1 MKKLILV
8 LILMLSCI
16 FGLTACNDDKTE
28 NVEKELSP
36 ELKAGQSFIKQLYVN
51 ASSETPSDY
60 PVVSAAAKCTV
71 EWTVEVTS
79 GNAEDVKVV
88 VDKDGVVTIDV
99 NEKTATDVLYILTAT
114 ISYNGETTTLT
125 YERKVPKFQELTYAE
140 YAEKEKGDAVVVKGI
155 VVGILSK
162 AAGDTVDGLF
172 LHTPEGGFY
181 IYGVA
186 NTDVTP
192 MTEYKLGQE
201 VRASGTMDIYNGTL
215 EVKDA
220 TCEILNATPVTYEAV
235 DYTEAFKNAA
245 DTSLEAIGVPQ
256 AMLVTLKDVTISD
269 IVESNGYYN
278 FTLGGKTS
286 YVRISSS
293 TCPLNAADT
302 DTFKAQWAA
311 HRGYTADITG
321 VVSIYSGNFYL
332 QPCDANAV
340 VYKSLPQLSEA
351 EKVAYEK
358 DNLVLDVTKFADGAK
373 VQLPVTGG
381 AYSDVAISW
390 ASESAEVTVNADG
403 LATVATGGN
412 TVNVKLVATLTLGA
426 TTLTKEITFEISA
439 EPDAINT
446 TIGALVANK
455 PTTEKD
461 LVYIVTGTWSAKDGM
476 EPSAN
481 TYGNGFLTDEAGN
494 KITIYGLSS
503 SKSCLTYANGAY
515 TYKNAKDFPTLNIT
529 DGAVLTVGMVYTVQ
543 FDNYSAYLI
552 EVSNEPAAVKTTI
565 ADLTT
570 TKPTTEK
577 DLVYVVTGTWSAKDG
592 MEPSA
597 NTYGNG
603 FLTDEAGNKITI
615 YGLSSSRTCLT
626 YANGAYAYKNAKDF
640 PTLNIT
646 DGAVLTVGMIYT
658 IQYDNYSAYLISV
671 EGGSDTPTPDPEPTP
686 TPDPDQGGIVVNPVA
701 DKEYYLSFTQTQK
714 NQELYF
720 VGTMSG
726 YYGATSDD
734 INAAVKVVLVAVD
747 GGFNIKFELN
757 GATKYIN
764 AEVSG
769 THKNFT
775 ISNTAT
781 SVWAWN
787 SDLNTL
793 TTTCGSDTVFMGT
806 YGTYATFGVSAMSFA
821 ETSYVAHLT
830 EAAGT
835 VTPEPTPDPEPTPTP
850 DPNPGETTN
859 SADFETMGASSSS
872 YAARKSTAGWTAEN
886 CALNAGGPSDANPN
900 FKVFGTSEDRA
911 LTLNGKKSAPGKVLS
926 PVLTGGIKKLT
937 FNYCQLFTDTAFEAE
952 VNIKDANGNVVA
964 TKTLAFTSA
973 GTVADKYIVYE
984 FVFELET
991 PVTGEFQIEIINKCP
1006 SQVDKN
1012 KDRLSI
1018 WNLSWESAE

>member
-51 ASSETPSDY
+51 ASSETPADY
-60 PVVSAAAKCTV
+60 MVVSSAAKCTV

-88 VDKDGVVTIDV
+88 VDEDGVVTIDV
-99 NEKTATDVLYILTAT
+99 NEKAATDVLYILTAT

-220 TCEILNATPVTYEAV
+220 VCEILNATPVAYEAV

-245 DTSLEAIGVPQ
+245 DATLEAIGAPQ

-269 IVESNGYYN
+269 IAESNGYYN

-286 YVRISSS
+286 YMRISGS

-358 DNLVLDVTKFADGAK
+358 DNLALDVTKFADGVE

-403 LATVATGGN
+403 LATVATGGK

-426 TTLTKEITFEISA
+426 TTLTKEFTFEISA
-439 EPDAINT
+439 EPDAVNT
-446 TIGALVANK
+446 TIGALVATK

-503 SKSCLTYANGAY
+503 SKSCLTYAEGAY
-515 TYKNAKDFPTLNIT
+515 T
-529 DGAVLTVGMVYTVQ
+529 
-543 FDNYSAYLI
+543 
-552 EVSNEPAAVKTTI
+552 
-565 ADLTT
+565 
-570 TKPTTEK
+570 
-577 DLVYVVTGTWSAKDG
+577 
-592 MEPSA
+592 
-597 NTYGNG
+597 
-603 FLTDEAGNKITI
+603 
-615 YGLSSSRTCLT
+615 
-626 YANGAYAYKNAKDF
+626 YKNAKDF

-658 IQYDNYSAYLISV
+658 IQYDNYSAYLISA
-671 EGGSDTPTPDPEPTP
+671 ETGSTPTPDPEPTP
-686 TPDPDQGGIVVNPVA
+686 TPDPNPDGIPVA
-701 DKEYYLSFTQTQK
+701 DKEYYLSLTQTQK
-714 NQELYF
+714 NAEYYF
-720 VGTMSG
+720 TGTMSG
-726 YYGATSDD
+726 YYGATSTD
-734 INAAVKVVLVAVD
+734 ITAAVKVVLVAVD

-764 AEVSG
+764 TEVSG
-769 THKNFT
+769 THLNFV
-775 ISNTAT
+775 IRDTAS

-787 SDLNTL
+787 SELNTL
-793 TTTCGSDTVFMGT
+793 TTACGSETVFMGT
-806 YGTYATFGVSAMSFA
+806 YGTYVTFGVSAISKA

-830 EAAGT
+830 EVEGT

-850 DPNPGETTN
+850 TPDPNPGETTSAEVVIEDYASAN
-859 SADFETMGASSSS
+859 SWSNSVLYDTITVDANTTITVAASTPSS
-872 YAARKSTAGWTAEN
+872 YGQNTGKYYTSDQSWRLYQADTTTLTVTSTKTIVSIQISYISN
-886 CALNAGGPSDANPN
+886 
-900 FKVFGTSEDRA
+900 K
-911 LTLNGKKSAPGKVLS
+911 
-926 PVLTGGIKKLT
+926 TGSLT
-937 FNYCQLFTDTAFEAE
+937 FDGANIATDTVVS
-952 VNIKDANGNVVA
+952 VNGTTATFGVGNTGSATNGQARV
-964 TKTLAFTSA
+964 TKIT
-973 GTVADKYIVYE
+973 IVYA
-984 FVFELET
+984 
-991 PVTGEFQIEIINKCP
+991 
-1006 SQVDKN
+1006 D
-1012 KDRLSI
+1012 
-1018 WNLSWESAE
+1018 